1 MSKMRGIILSCL
13 VGLAVAAPTTTLW
26 MLPGSTTPLFA
37 QPFLDDEVLVKHPNE
52 TTVLTNSSMMLPGS
66 TFPLFPDLDEFL
78 IKHPN
83 ETTVLTNSSMT
94 EEGQENV
101 KEQELI
107 PTKNIQSLPAPAA
120 LRMDS
125 KLPKGST
132 APTEKKPTEVKPQIL
147 VYNSWTPL
155 ENAQG
160 FGPEPTDGPVSE
172 GVQK

>member
-52 TTVLTNSSMMLPGS
+52 TTVLTNSSMTEEGQENVKEQMLPGS

-101 KEQELI
+101 KEQ
-107 PTKNIQSLPAPAA
+107 
-120 LRMDS
+120 
-125 KLPKGST
+125 LPKGST